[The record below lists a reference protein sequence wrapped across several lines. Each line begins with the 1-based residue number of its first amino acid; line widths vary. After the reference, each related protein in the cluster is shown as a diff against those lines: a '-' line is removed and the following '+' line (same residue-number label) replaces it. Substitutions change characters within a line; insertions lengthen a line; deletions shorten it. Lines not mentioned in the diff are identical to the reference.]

1 MRMRHK
7 LAPTAIY
14 KRAYKS
20 FIKKHPELAE
30 KVKER
35 LELLQNNPS
44 DPLLKTHPLTGKL
57 KELMSCRIS
66 YEYRIVFRQNGD
78 VIFLLNI
85 GSHDEVY

>member
-1 MRMRHK
+1 MRMRYR

-14 KRAYKS
+14 KRAYKN
-20 FIKKHPELAE
+20 FIRKHPELME
-30 KVKER
+30 KIKER

-57 KELMSCRIS
+57 KGLMSCWIS
-66 YEYRIVFRQNGD
+66 YEYRIVFKKNGD
-78 VIFLLNI
+78 VLFLLNV